1 MATANPS
8 FSTEIISELDLK
20 RDRENVK
27 SRVDYKSK
35 IQPPLSVCVGGRGMD
50 RVFDPHGVTVD
61 NSTGDIYVA
70 EFNNDCIKVF
80 DSNCKYIFQ
89 FGGKVGEG
97 KICYPRCLVIYRD
110 ILYISQGPYVSSFC
124 IIKYQLDGRYICRI
138 GTDGEDEMEF
148 TIPYGLTVDKS
159 NGDIYICDTGNE
171 RVQILTN
178 ALTFKS
184 QFGKDLLSSPLD
196 VKLTE
201 YFIFVMDDSNPCLHL
216 FDYNL
221 ILQKSIISK
230 GPGMQVT
237 ESYSYSFFID
247 NSRNILIPDQESN
260 AILIF
265 NPLYELIH
273 KISVNKNPFGITAD
287 DEGRIIVIVSC
298 TDWNWLQI
306 F

>member
-1 MATANPS
+1 MATANS
-8 FSTEIISELDLK
+8 MVSTERNLEFDLN
-20 RDRENVK
+20 RDNI
-27 SRVDYKSK
+27 SRVNYKNK
-35 IQPPLSVCVGGRGMD
+35 IQPLLNACVGGR
-50 RVFDPHGVTVD
+50 RVG
-61 NSTGDIYVA
+61 
-70 EFNNDCIKVF
+70 
-80 DSNCKYIFQ
+80 Q
-89 FGGKVGEG
+89 FS
-97 KICYPRCLVIYRD
+97 IHM
-110 ILYISQGPYVSSFC
+110 GPYVSSFC